1 MTIESQPAGL
11 QPRGCLSFLYL
22 GILLSCLGSGLAPA
36 FAQPA
41 DPDAPDAAEETEE
54 TFDIGLAFSP
64 AIQSRVNRELVSIC
78 GGFRCEDYR
87 RVVRVAIQPEDSLEQ
102 LTERLKVGMLAEVER
117 TFAAANSP
125 ERVVVEGYVFRGSDI
140 FTTVEVPLLVMFVP
154 RHRWVVERFSIEDDA
169 ILYPELI
176 RQVESA
182 LGNLVPPSAAA
193 VPSEAL
199 PPLPPPPPPPVEPPP
214 EPPAEESSESEGDS
228 EEDAGAPEGATQ
240 REPVDSP

>member
-1 MTIESQPAGL
+1 
-11 QPRGCLSFLYL
+11 
-22 GILLSCLGSGLAPA
+22 
-36 FAQPA
+36 
-41 DPDAPDAAEETEE
+41 
-54 TFDIGLAFSP
+54 
-64 AIQSRVNRELVSIC
+64 
-78 GGFRCEDYR
+78 
-87 RVVRVAIQPEDSLEQ
+87 
-102 LTERLKVGMLAEVER
+102 MLAEVER

>member
-1 MTIESQPAGL
+1 VNVAFQPTGL
-11 QPRGCLSFLYL
+11 RPKGRLSYLYL
-22 GILLSCLGSGLAPA
+22 GILLSCLSAGLAPA
-36 FAQPA
+36 LAQPA
-41 DPDAPDAAEETEE
+41 DPAATEETEE

-102 LTERLKVGMLAEVER
+102 LTERLKVAMLAEVER
-117 TFAAANSP
+117 TFSAANSP
-125 ERVVVEGYVFRGSDI
+125 ERVVVEGYVFRGSNI
-140 FTTVEVPLLVMFVP
+140 FTTVEVPLFVMFVP

-182 LGNLVPPSAAA
+182 LGNLVPPSSAA
-193 VPSEAL
+193 VPSETL
-199 PPLPPPPPPPVEPPP
+199 PILPPPPPPPVEA
-214 EPPAEESSESEGDS
+214 PPAQESSESED
-228 EEDAGAPEGATQ
+228 GAPEGSTQ
-240 REPVDSP
+240 REPVDS